1 MNLFWETRHL
11 TQAREDHLT
20 CFIAAALECD
30 PLFRSAYERSILEP
44 LTVSGRAPSIAS
56 VSIQVAFA
64 DHRSQPDMVL
74 NLSDGRRLICEH
86 KIDAT
91 ETVQLTEDGV
101 TSLQLERY
109 LALPGVDAV
118 AYFRSSLKP
127 PADAVLDHPKYLRP
141 AAAPHFLWRDLYRP
155 LVAGDQPISVWL
167 RDGFERLGFTPPLP
181 HIGRLWPDSEEAVKD
196 NQRNFGKLWHSTRN
210 HVSGFWKIETGSR
223 CELYLTPKAQG
234 LVNLA
239 SVSPLIQDGSLLRFR
254 VLTELEAIDEV
265 RRRLE
270 SVIPALPVQPDLV
283 VGRRPNGTPSI
294 DLLASLR
301 LVLGHEADAGLQES
315 RLFAQVVPLLDVLT
329 SDTPANQAPQ
339 RQPSTPAAGL
349 GPPGIQP

>member
-20 CFIAAALECD
+20 CFVAAALESD
-30 PLFRSAYERSILEP
+30 SLFRAAYERSVLEP

-64 DHRSQPDMVL
+64 DHRSQPDMEL
-74 NLSDGRRLICEH
+74 NLSDGRRVICEH

-91 ETVQLTEDGV
+91 ETMQLTEDGV

-141 AAAPHFLWRDLYRP
+141 TAAPHFLWRDLYRP
-155 LVAGDQPISVWL
+155 LVAGDQPISAWL

-181 HIGRLWPDSEEAVKD
+181 HIGELWPVTDEVIKD
-196 NQRNFGKLWHSTRN
+196 NQRNFGKLWHRTRS
-210 HVSGFWKIETGSR
+210 HLSSRWKTETGSR
-223 CELYLTPKAQG
+223 CELYLTPKVPG
-234 LVNLA
+234 LVRLA
-239 SVSPLIQDGSLLRFR
+239 FVSPLMQGGSLLRFR
-254 VLTELEAIDEV
+254 VHTDRASIGEV
-265 RRRLE
+265 QRRLAA
-270 SVIPALPVQPDLV
+270 VIPDLPTQPEMAI
-283 VGRRPNGTPSI
+283 GKRPDGTPSVDI
-294 DLLASLR
+294 VASLR
-301 LVLGHEADAGLQES
+301 LVLGDEADAARQEA
-315 RLFAQVVPLLDVLT
+315 RLYAQVVPLVDALLPDSAQT
-329 SDTPANQAPQ
+329 QMPQ
-339 RQPSTPAAGL
+339 V
-349 GPPGIQP
+349 